1 VKLPILISITVF
13 IILVN
18 SVSFAVDFSYGI
30 KGGILYSSFNGSHS
44 GLADLENFDRNV
56 IIGPSIGGF
65 IRLGIEE
72 ILFIQPE
79 LLFTLK
85 GESYW
90 NEATNEKRRVD
101 LYYIEIP
108 VFFAAAYPLP
118 TSVHIAPR
126 VFFGPY
132 LGLHLLSG
140 GDTKD
145 LGIDVNPL
153 DLGLIL
159 GIGID
164 VENMLFE
171 IQYGFGFTPI
181 SEDLTFLIKSV
192 MIGFK
197 L

>member
-1 VKLPILISITVF
+1 M
-13 IILVN
+13 
-18 SVSFAVDFSYGI
+18 
-30 KGGILYSSFNGSHS
+30 
-44 GLADLENFDRNV
+44 E
-56 IIGPSIGGF
+56 
-65 IRLGIEE
+65 
-72 ILFIQPE
+72 LFIQPE

-90 NEATNEKRRVD
+90 NEAANEKRRVS

-108 VFFAAAYPLP
+108 VFFMAAYPLP
-118 TSVHIAPR
+118 TPVHIAPR

-132 LGLHLLSG
+132 FGLHILTG

-145 LGIDVNPL
+145 LGIDVKPL

-164 VENMLFE
+164 VQKMLFE
-171 IQYGFGFTPI
+171 IQYGFGFTKI
-181 SEDLTFLIKSV
+181 SESLKFGIKSV
-192 MIGFK
+192 MVGIK